1 MAKILLYSIIFLI
14 IEIGLW
20 IIGVFFIGTH
30 CLGANFLGLACM
42 IFAIYL
48 VLVFVDKLY
57 SIIKK

>member
-1 MAKILLYSIIFLI
+1 MAKVLLYSIIFLI
-14 IEIGLW
+14 IGMGLW

-42 IFAIYL
+42 IFATYL
-48 VLVFVDKLY
+48 VLVSVDKLY